1 MRFVLRGEELELNPK
16 DVEAAVLRC
25 NPEPVRKHFVE
36 VDGKQFPP
44 KQLLECVLKHKGFKN
59 NEFSR
64 LDFTT
69 IDARSIL
76 QRLGFTCGVV

>member
-1 MRFVLRGEELELNPK
+1 VRFILRGEELELYPR
-16 DVEAAVLRC
+16 DVETAAQGC
-25 NPEPVRKHFVE
+25 GPEAIRKHYVE
-36 VDGKQFPP
+36 VNRKRFPLKQM
-44 KQLLECVLKHKGFKN
+44 LEEVLKVKGYKG

-76 QRLGFTCGVV
+76 KRLGFKCGVV

>member
-1 MRFVLRGEELELNPK
+1 MRFILRGDELEFNPR
-16 DVEAAVLRC
+16 DVEAVARGC
-25 NPEPVRKHFVE
+25 GPEAIRKHYVE
-36 VDGKQFPP
+36 VDGKRFPL
-44 KQLLECVLKHKGFKN
+44 KQMLECLLREKGYKH

-76 QRLGFTCGVV
+76 SRLGFRCGEV